1 MLSLMTICQQKK
13 SGYCLCPRNVEMS
26 SGLLCWRRHMP
37 STEPRH
43 TLSCKSVQKV
53 QKRFTNIFL
62 SLCVFFRLCGSY
74 ANLSS
79 GQSTDAF
86 KDFTGGVN
94 QIYYLTEPN
103 APSCDELWLTLSRAT
118 KCKSLICSLT
128 LHEVVRNK
136 FLEKQ

>member
-1 MLSLMTICQQKK
+1 MLSLMTICQRKT
-13 SGYCLCPRNVEMS
+13 SSYCLRPRNVEMS

-43 TLSCKSVQKV
+43 TLSRKSVQKV

-62 SLCVFFRLCGSY
+62 SLCVSFRLCGSY
-74 ANLSS
+74 ANMRGWSS
-79 GQSTDAF
+79 SDAF

-94 QIYYLTEPN
+94 QIYYPTEPN

-118 KCKSLICSLT
+118 KCKSLICCTTSRK
-128 LHEVVRNK
+128 EVRNK